1 MDNIILPIV
10 LLLRGAIRCAQKIDA
25 DGAHA
30 EAFCF
35 AMVALQFC
43 SDETI
48 ASRPPQPALIKM
60 TSSATFSLWTYHVN
74 GVLACIADK
83 KVFKLS

>member
-10 LLLRGAIRCAQKIDA
+10 LLLRGAIRCPQKIDA

-48 ASRPPQPALIKM
+48 AS
-60 TSSATFSLWTYHVN
+60 
-74 GVLACIADK
+74 
-83 KVFKLS
+83 